1 MRGMRRMKDFFRF
14 YKRKSQPNK
23 EFFGIWKNGEL
34 VFETEVDDN
43 TDMSYLEE
51 MVQHYLKRSMYE

>member
-1 MRGMRRMKDFFRF
+1 MKDFFRF